1 MIIELNNLTKM
12 YDENNGVKDFN
23 LHVSRG
29 EFITLLG
36 PSGCGKTTTLNLVSG
51 FLSADSG
58 QIIMDGKDI
67 SNLPPE
73 DRKVSTVFQ
82 NYALFPHMTVI
93 ENVSYGIRYF
103 KKLSKKKAIV
113 AAQEYVDL
121 VGLTGYENQ
130 NPGNLSGGQ
139 QQRVALARSIA
150 TGAEILLLDEPLSN
164 LDVALRTHLR
174 KELKDIQQKTDTTMI
189 YVTHDQEEG
198 LSLSDRI
205 VVMDKGQ
212 IIQVGTPKEIYYN
225 PANHYVAD
233 FVGNSNFMMDEQGNQ
248 YIVRPEDINLEH
260 DPEGYYV
267 ISEAMFL
274 GNRTEYV
281 LESQQEKIEVHL
293 QGIRAKD
300 YHVGDRVKLEML
312 FTSNV

>member
-1 MIIELNNLTKM
+1 MILELNNLTKM

-225 PANHYVAD
+225 PANRYVAD

>member
-1 MIIELNNLTKM
+1 MILELNNLTKM